1 QCDAQSP
8 LLPAVL
14 LGGSARAH
22 SITHTQTARCAE
34 STVKTFQCAWTERTT
49 TPVDFTSVGPR
60 KLEEKK
66 SKKNDE
72 KHSAWVQFR
81 PYISVLFHLL
91 AAGTEIGSRM
101 RWTVLLW
108 EYLLVEVTALVC
120 RADGEAERRLEG
132 FVVLSGSNGSE
143 ESGVSE
149 KPHTQDECRGY
160 YDVMGQWDPPFVCRT
175 GTYLYCCGTCG
186 FRFCCAYKSSRLDQS
201 LCTNYNTPVWL
212 KGQTPYKKTDPRHD
226 PTKDKTNLIVYVV
239 CGVVAI
245 MALVGIFTK
254 LGLEK
259 AQRPHR
265 ENMTRAVAS
274 VMQGACQAEHEEAIG
289 RHAQNYDNMQA
300 RANNMQ
306 GAQMHNM
313 SQAHPYPVLSQ
324 LAHVYEQQQPGKE
337 LNKYASLK
345 AVASK
350 VNGGFYNKQHC
361 HLTELG
367 AKGSLPLHLTELGAK
382 GSLPLHLTELGAK
395 GSLPLHLTELGAK
408 GSLPLHLTELGAK
421 GSLPLHTMRM
431 EHVEPTASYVT
442 EIPIPKQ
449 NEQKPKPTK
458 PHVPHHHMAYSSNTI
473 ANPGMLK
480 AWEGTET
487 VGRRKTYGPRKPCMV
502 GQMNE
507 LHTARSHHYLP
518 TQPYFITNSKTEVT
532 V

>member
-1 QCDAQSP
+1 
-8 LLPAVL
+8 
-14 LGGSARAH
+14 
-22 SITHTQTARCAE
+22 
-34 STVKTFQCAWTERTT
+34 
-49 TPVDFTSVGPR
+49 
-60 KLEEKK
+60 
-66 SKKNDE
+66 N
-72 KHSAWVQFR
+72 
-81 PYISVLFHLL
+81 
-91 AAGTEIGSRM
+91 GSRM

-274 VMQGACQAEHEEAIG
+274 VLQGACQAEHEEAIG

-300 RANNMQ
+300 RPNNMRKSHLELLLPYPNVSSAVQEHNYGDPECCKGKSLYHCEADQ
-306 GAQMHNM
+306 GRKTILDACDLRALRRHYITYRNATVMEITTWAQEYFQKTLSVNTIHRAIRQGTQMHNM

-367 AKGSLPLHLTELGAK
+367 TKGTLPLHAI
-382 GSLPLHLTELGAK
+382 
-395 GSLPLHLTELGAK
+395 
-408 GSLPLHLTELGAK
+408 
-421 GSLPLHTMRM
+421 RM

-449 NEQKPKPTK
+449 NEQRPKPTK
-458 PHVPHHHMAYSSNTI
+458 PHVPHRHMAYSSNTI

-487 VGRRKTYGPRKPCMV
+487 MGQRKTYGPRKPCMV

>member
-1 QCDAQSP
+1 
-8 LLPAVL
+8 
-14 LGGSARAH
+14 
-22 SITHTQTARCAE
+22 
-34 STVKTFQCAWTERTT
+34 
-49 TPVDFTSVGPR
+49 
-60 KLEEKK
+60 
-66 SKKNDE
+66 
-72 KHSAWVQFR
+72 
-81 PYISVLFHLL
+81 
-91 AAGTEIGSRM
+91 M

-143 ESGVSE
+143 ESSVSE

-186 FRFCCAYKSSRLDQS
+186 FRFCCAFKSSRLDQS

-289 RHAQNYDNMQA
+289 RHVQNYDNMQA

-324 LAHVYEQQQPGKE
+324 LAHVYQQQQQQQQQHHHQQQQQQHHQQQQQQHHQQQQQQQQQQPGQE

-367 AKGSLPLHLTELGAK
+367 AKGG
-382 GSLPLHLTELGAK
+382 
-395 GSLPLHLTELGAK
+395 
-408 GSLPLHLTELGAK
+408 
-421 GSLPLHTMRM
+421 LPLHTMRL
-431 EHVEPTASYVT
+431 EHVEPTATYIT
-442 EIPIPKQ
+442 EIPILKQ
-449 NEQKPKPTK
+449 NEQKPKPIK

-487 VGRRKTYGPRKPCMV
+487 MGRRKTYGPRKPCMV
-502 GQMNE
+502 AQMNE

>member
-1 QCDAQSP
+1 
-8 LLPAVL
+8 
-14 LGGSARAH
+14 
-22 SITHTQTARCAE
+22 
-34 STVKTFQCAWTERTT
+34 
-49 TPVDFTSVGPR
+49 
-60 KLEEKK
+60 
-66 SKKNDE
+66 
-72 KHSAWVQFR
+72 
-81 PYISVLFHLL
+81 
-91 AAGTEIGSRM
+91 M

-212 KGQTPYKKTDPRHD
+212 KGQTPHKKTDPRHD

-306 GAQMHNM
+306 GAQMHSVN
-313 SQAHPYPVLSQ
+313 QAHPYPVLSQ

-345 AVASK
+345 AVASN

-367 AKGSLPLHLTELGAK
+367 AKGSLPLH
-382 GSLPLHLTELGAK
+382 
-395 GSLPLHLTELGAK
+395 
-408 GSLPLHLTELGAK
+408 
-421 GSLPLHTMRM
+421 TMRM
-431 EHVEPTASYVT
+431 EHVEPTATYVT

-480 AWEGTET
+480 AWDGTET